1 MGLIYDDP
9 RLAALTLIRIA
20 AEESQGP
27 NELTSRMHA
36 VLDDLAQRNGTEYL
50 AELAIALARSGFVT
64 LDELAK
70 ATGNSTAELLNAV
83 ELEALEDLDD
93 DG

>member
-1 MGLIYDDP
+1 MGPFYDDP

-27 NELTSRMHA
+27 NELTGRMHA
-36 VLDDLAQRNGTEYL
+36 VLDDLAQRNGIEYL
-50 AELAIALARSGFVT
+50 AELALALARTGFIA

-70 ATGNSTAELLNAV
+70 VTGNSTADLLDAV
-83 ELEALEDLDD
+83 EIDALEGLDD
-93 DG
+93 GR

>member
-1 MGLIYDDP
+1 MGPFYDDP

-27 NELTSRMHA
+27 NELTGRMHA
-36 VLDDLAQRNGTEYL
+36 VVDDLAQRNGIEYL
-50 AELAIALARSGFVT
+50 AELALALARTGFIA

-70 ATGNSTAELLNAV
+70 VTGNSTADLLDAV
-83 ELEALEDLDD
+83 EIDALEGLDD
-93 DG
+93 GR